1 MEERFA
7 IAAKA
12 EEKHAAKMQ
21 ERERKQAA
29 AAAAAASS
37 SNEPQRYVK
46 RLTATRDK
54 RRASQA
60 RKLAEQEG
68 EEPLEQQIMVVRE
81 RDGKSMPYAAVVE
94 EIQIFL
100 QNHGAE
106 ATLDEVRRGVGIDLQ
121 QPNLIEALRA
131 NPRIEAVGR
140 ASGEMLAYRPP
151 YGVRNRGSLVH
162 LLSRATPGNSETPA
176 GGGGQSEAVLRSE
189 LKADETYPGVDVDV
203 DELLAQGRCVRVDVN
218 DKKARDFVLFAA
230 PPGRPVTEELRALWR
245 NTPVPRGGE
254 LQNYLI
260 QHKLRTQED
269 IDARAT
275 RKAERRRKAKE
286 AKDESKK
293 PRTGHIRTWANT
305 HLGDA
310 NKLEAL
316 FANPAAKK

>member
-1 MEERFA
+1 MVERFA
-7 IAAKA
+7 IPQAK
-12 EEKHAAKMQ
+12 EKHDE
-21 ERERKQAA
+21 ERERKQP

-37 SNEPQRYVK
+37 SNEPQRNVI
-46 RLTATRDK
+46 RIIATRDK
-54 RRASQA
+54 RQA

-68 EEPLEQQIMVVRE
+68 EEPLEQQITVVRE
-81 RDGKSMPYAAVVE
+81 RDGKSMPYAAAVE

-121 QPNLIEALRA
+121 QPGGLIEALRA

-140 ASGEMLAYRPP
+140 ATGEMLAYRPP

-162 LLSRATPGNSETPA
+162 LLSRATPGNSQTPA

-230 PPGRPVTEELRALWR
+230 PPGRPVTEDLRALWR
-245 NTPVPRGGE
+245 NTPVPIRGE
-254 LQNYLI
+254 TQNYLI
-260 QHKLRTQED
+260 QHKLRTQEE
-269 IDARAT
+269 IDARAA
-275 RKAERRRKAKE
+275 RKAERERKAMD
-286 AKDESKK
+286 ARDERNSKK
-293 PRTGHIRTWANT
+293 PRNGKGRIRNWSNA

-310 NKLEAL
+310 DTLEAQ
-316 FANPAAKK
+316 FPNPGATE